1 MYSKFSTI
9 RCTLTSIPE
18 SQSLLSKC
26 RLPLGILIH
35 PFKDLESLKVV
46 QSSTIVRC
54 RSCRSYI
61 NPFVHFLDN
70 SKWRCNMCYSI
81 NDCKLLNFSSFR
93 LFIFKLVFIFFLFTV
108 PDEFL
113 FDPVTRTYG
122 DPSKRPEI
130 NSATIEFIA
139 PPEYTVY

>member
-1 MYSKFSTI
+1 MSKYISSIKLFCNSEHKIGTKHIIISKFYLCFYSTI

-18 SQSLLSKC
+18 SQNLLSKC

-81 NDCKLLNFSSFR
+81 NDCK
-93 LFIFKLVFIFFLFTV
+93 
-108 PDEFL
+108 
-113 FDPVTRTYG
+113 
-122 DPSKRPEI
+122 
-130 NSATIEFIA
+130 
-139 PPEYTVY
+139 

>member
-1 MYSKFSTI
+1 M

-26 RLPLGILIH
+26 RLPLGLLIH

-54 RSCRSYI
+54 RNCRSYI

-70 SKWRCNMCYSI
+70 SKWRCNLCYSI
-81 NDCKLLNFSSFR
+81 NDRND
-93 LFIFKLVFIFFLFTV
+93 FFLFKIQ
-108 PDEFL
+108 FHHFFYRL
-113 FDPVTRTYG
+113 FYL
-122 DPSKRPEI
+122 K
-130 NSATIEFIA
+130 
-139 PPEYTVY
+139 